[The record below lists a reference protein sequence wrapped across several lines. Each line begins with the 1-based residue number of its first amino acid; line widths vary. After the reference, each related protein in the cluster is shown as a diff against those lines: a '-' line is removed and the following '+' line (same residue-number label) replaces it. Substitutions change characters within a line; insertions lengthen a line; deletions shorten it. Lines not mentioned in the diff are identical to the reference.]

1 MRGGKQRETVS
12 QHASPQ
18 ISGHCALHCVMVAF
32 GDALCQLPEGALE
45 AGRPP
50 VSLFLWS
57 ALGSAFDAPVQA
69 RILEA
74 AREAPNLAATLI
86 STAFN
91 IGIALGA

>member
-1 MRGGKQRETVS
+1 M
-12 QHASPQ
+12 
-18 ISGHCALHCVMVAF
+18 M
-32 GDALCQLPEGALE
+32 
-45 AGRPP
+45 

-91 IGIALGA
+91 IGIALGAWLGGLWIDAGLGYATLPLPGIVASLMAAGVAIVSWRLERRRRLAVA